1 MLHGIM
7 GSGIQL
13 LTTLLTFLLLR
24 TPTHPHH
31 THHPSTRPSPPPH
44 GDQCEKPPGLI
55 DRTWPPSRRN
65 GSITTGQGCL
75 PRGSCGDQVAEI
87 GRAEINEGGMHI
99 CMYARYYSSFFPLYS
114 SKRIFPDE
122 RTTLW
127 FCVVLCGNPLLLT
140 RPLLVHYSSTTL
152 PSAP

>member
-1 MLHGIM
+1 MMFPPSSASIICSILLYYSTHFILVLFALDSPVCTYNAQCMQWVHGELHHVACCMLHGIM

-13 LTTLLTFLLLR
+13 LYLLSYYSG
-24 TPTHPHH
+24 HPHH

-87 GRAEINEGGMHI
+87 GRAEINEGGMHV
-99 CMYARYYSSFFPLYS
+99 C
-114 SKRIFPDE
+114 K
-122 RTTLW
+122 
-127 FCVVLCGNPLLLT
+127 VL
-140 RPLLVHYSSTTL
+140 
-152 PSAP
+152 